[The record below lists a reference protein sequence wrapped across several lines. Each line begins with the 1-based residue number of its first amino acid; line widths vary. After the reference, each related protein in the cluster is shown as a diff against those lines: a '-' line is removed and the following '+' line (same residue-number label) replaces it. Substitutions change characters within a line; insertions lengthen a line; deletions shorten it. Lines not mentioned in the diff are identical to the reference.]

1 MIFTREGFKE
11 LRFAYGI
18 TLAGIA
24 VAGFLVAGS
33 YWYWQAE
40 KKNDFQSQ
48 RALQD
53 LRTRLEKVK
62 RERDDL
68 RNSDATYKM
77 LTARG
82 TFIAEKRLDLV
93 EALNALKKRHK
104 LQFLEYEV
112 APQRVLRMATG
123 ETFPAID
130 VLGSRL
136 KIRVRAMHDGD
147 LLAFLDEFP
156 RMQRGFFPV
165 ERCTVKRMVD
175 LAAASQPVAPA
186 ARVDAEAD
194 TDAVAV
200 QNVTIAPPSIEA
212 ECIAD
217 WVTLMDKSKPHPAKT
232 DLSFTSRS

>member
-53 LRTRLEKVK
+53 LRTRLDKVK

-93 EALNALKKRHK
+93 EEKH
-104 LQFLEYEV
+104 FLPSMCWEV
-112 APQRVLRMATG
+112 ASR
-123 ETFPAID
+123 F
-130 VLGSRL
+130 GSARY
-136 KIRVRAMHDGD
+136 
-147 LLAFLDEFP
+147 
-156 RMQRGFFPV
+156 
-165 ERCTVKRMVD
+165 TMVIYW
-175 LAAASQPVAPA
+175 L
-186 ARVDAEAD
+186 
-194 TDAVAV
+194 
-200 QNVTIAPPSIEA
+200 
-212 ECIAD
+212 
-217 WVTLMDKSKPHPAKT
+217 
-232 DLSFTSRS
+232 F

>member
-1 MIFTREGFKE
+1 MIFTREAFKE
-11 LRFAYGI
+11 LRFAYGMA
-18 TLAGIA
+18 LAGIA

-48 RALQD
+48 RSLQD
-53 LRTRLEKVK
+53 LRTRLDKVK

-93 EALNALKKRHK
+93 EALNALKNRHK
-104 LQFLEYEV
+104 LISLEYEL

-123 ETFPAID
+123 ESFAAVD

-136 KIRVRAMHDGD
+136 KIRFHALHDGD

-156 RMQRGFFPV
+156 RMQRGYFPLEKCTIKRLVDTGRTILPLTAADAV
-165 ERCTVKRMVD
+165 EAGTI
-175 LAAASQPVAPA
+175 ATIAASPPPA
-186 ARVDAEAD
+186 L
-194 TDAVAV
+194 
-200 QNVTIAPPSIEA
+200 EA
-212 ECIAD
+212 ECVVD

-232 DLSFTSRS
+232 DLSFASRS

>member
-1 MIFTREGFKE
+1 MIFTREAFKE
-11 LRFAYGI
+11 LRFAYGMA
-18 TLAGIA
+18 LAGIA

-48 RALQD
+48 RSLQD
-53 LRTRLEKVK
+53 LRTRLDKVK

-93 EALNALKKRHK
+93 EALNALKNRHK
-104 LQFLEYEV
+104 LQLLEYEV

-136 KIRVRAMHDGD
+136 KIRVRAIHDGD

-156 RMQRGFFPV
+156 RMQRGYFPV
-165 ERCTVKRMVD
+165 ERCTVRRLVD
-175 LAAASQPVAPA
+175 VARANLPVAPTA
-186 ARVDAEAD
+186 AVDAGAD
-194 TDAVAV
+194 IDSVASPIV
-200 QNVTIAPPSIEA
+200 MNAPPSIEA
-212 ECIAD
+212 DCIAD
-217 WVTLMDKSKPHPAKT
+217 WVTLVDKSKPHPAKT
-232 DLSFTSRS
+232 DLSFNSRS